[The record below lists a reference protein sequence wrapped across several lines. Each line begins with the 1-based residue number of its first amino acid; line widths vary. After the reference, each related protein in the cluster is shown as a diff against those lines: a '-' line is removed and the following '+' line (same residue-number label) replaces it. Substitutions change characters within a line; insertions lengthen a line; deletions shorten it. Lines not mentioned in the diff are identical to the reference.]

1 VRFLISTSIEI
12 WSVFK
17 VHEILEN
24 NLIKKKIYFKKKKF
38 RSKNVA
44 TTKQA
49 FTFGSTDDEVTLK

>member
-44 TTKQA
+44 TTKPA
-49 FTFGSTDDEVTLK
+49 ITFGSTDDEVTLK

>member
-1 VRFLISTSIEI
+1 MEI
-12 WSVFK
+12 RSVFK